1 MCITNS
7 VLPHLS
13 VVEMSTLEGY
23 DILIQRINRGNGMP
37 EIDPAM
43 AAVPQE
49 IISWHAFAKKLH
61 TLKQSSSEMP
71 LNFFALWHG

>member
-1 MCITNS
+1 M
-7 VLPHLS
+7 LPHLS

-49 IISWHAFAKKLH
+49 IIS
-61 TLKQSSSEMP
+61 
-71 LNFFALWHG
+71 